1 MASKIAWKNK
11 RSKDTANYAGKD
23 GSAKRDQ
30 QKRDLYNRGLTDA
43 PTEEAMNRYYKG
55 HTKSKDSNGGGG
67 SQDTTG
73 SAITTGGVS
82 PTNPGSYASG
92 TNFTASG
99 DFSKEASPSYGS
111 GGSGSNFYDAA
122 TGGSSVAGN
131 TRNPISGSGLPAAG
145 LGSQG
150 VQPGTKTFG
159 AINPSQYQS
168 DWQQQIY
175 SPQNAEE
182 AMYNQHAD
190 QGVASWDPLVQ
201 EAYIPAARGLA
212 NAFTMQQA
220 GQGING
226 GQGLPGTDFRNYL
239 GGLLSGQGGG
249 IYGALQQAM
258 QSLGG
263 GSLVDMLKSGAR
275 MDPTGRTIHNPYLA
289 SLLPMLSDP
298 SALLSFQQSLASPV
312 YGNQLAGAQA
322 QAGAIGSLRN
332 RRAASTGNLAPGWD
346 YITQLL
352 MGGG

>member
-11 RSKDTANYAGKD
+11 RSKDTANYAGVD
-23 GSAKRDQ
+23 GSAKRDL
-30 QKRDLYNRGLTDA
+30 QKRDLFQKGLTDA

-55 HTKSKDSNGGGG
+55 HTKSKDGDGG
-67 SQDTTG
+67 DT
-73 SAITTGGVS
+73 S
-82 PTNPGSYASG
+82 GSYASG
-92 TNFTASG
+92 TSFKAGG
-99 DFSKEASPSYGS
+99 DFSKSATPLGSDFYG
-111 GGSGSNFYDAA
+111 AA
-122 TGGSSVAGN
+122 TGGPDVPT
-131 TRNPISGSGLPAAG
+131 TRNPISGSGLPATG
-145 LGSQG
+145 LNPQG

-159 AINPSQYQS
+159 NINPQQYQS
-168 DWQQQIY
+168 DWGQQIY

-182 AMYNQHAD
+182 AMYNTLAD

-201 EAYIPAARGLA
+201 EAYLPAARGLS

-220 GQGING
+220 GQGLNG
-226 GQGLPGTDFRNYL
+226 GQGLPGTDFRNFL

-258 QSLGG
+258 QALQGAPMSGG
-263 GSLVDMLKSGAR
+263 GSLVDLLKGGAT

-289 SLLPMLSDP
+289 SLMPMLSDP
-298 SALLSFQQSLASPV
+298 GALLAFQQSLASPV